1 MKISARVDYGLQA
14 ILEIVANSEKSK
26 LVTAEEIATRHEIPL
41 KFLEGILATL
51 KRAEIIGSKRGPDGG
66 YEMTSDPKKISVA
79 DIFRII
85 DGPLAAV
92 KGKAPESARYKGAN
106 KNLTEVWIVTRVG
119 LREILENISIYDVY
133 TGKYSPRIKKLLDEK
148 DAWARRK

>member
-26 LVTAEEIATRHEIPL
+26 LVTAEEIATRHELPL
-41 KFLEGILATL
+41 KFLEGSLATL

-66 YEMTSDPKKISVA
+66 YEMSSDPKKISVA